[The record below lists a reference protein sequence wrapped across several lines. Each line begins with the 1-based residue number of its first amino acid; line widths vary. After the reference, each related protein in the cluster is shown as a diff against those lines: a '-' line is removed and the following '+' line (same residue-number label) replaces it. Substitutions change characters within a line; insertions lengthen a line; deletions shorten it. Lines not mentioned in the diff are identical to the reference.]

1 MDFLGKALNNLR
13 VLGGKSLR
21 GAATLG
27 QKALNNINKGVSMV
41 ENVPVLGEAVQFLP
55 GYGTGKK
62 ILDLSQRGLNMAN
75 QTAGVLESKTPSEAA
90 ARALGLGKTAMGA
103 RKQYQSIE
111 KKR

>member
-13 VLGGKSLR
+13 VIGAKSIR

-27 QKALNNINKGVSMV
+27 QKALNNVNKGVSMV
-41 ENVPVLGEAVQFLP
+41 ENVPILSDAVELIP

-62 ILDLSQRGLNMAN
+62 LLDLSQRGLNMAD
-75 QTAGVLESKTPSEAA
+75 QTAGVLESRTPSQAA